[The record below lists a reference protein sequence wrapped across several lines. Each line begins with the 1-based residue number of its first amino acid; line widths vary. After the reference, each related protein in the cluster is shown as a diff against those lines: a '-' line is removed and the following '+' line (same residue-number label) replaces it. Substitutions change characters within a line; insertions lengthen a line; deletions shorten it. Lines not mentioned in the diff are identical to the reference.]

1 MKKLSSILII
11 LLFLVSCNNT
21 SDEKNNSLA
30 TLNTDTINIVT
41 DSIQSNTEDEFYVSE
56 DGKQKIQVSYFGQN
70 NKRYVTITVWPNKAG
85 IILEQ
90 IPGTAFAKGADY
102 GNKNTTWQ
110 AKGDAGTLISENK
123 STRYIKEK

>member
-1 MKKLSSILII
+1 M
-11 LLFLVSCNNT
+11 LFLVSCNNT

-85 IILEQ
+85 IILE
-90 IPGTAFAKGADY
+90 
-102 GNKNTTWQ
+102 
-110 AKGDAGTLISENK
+110 
-123 STRYIKEK
+123 

>member
-70 NKRYVTITVWPNKAG
+70 NKHYVTITVWPN
-85 IILEQ
+85 
-90 IPGTAFAKGADY
+90 
-102 GNKNTTWQ
+102 
-110 AKGDAGTLISENK
+110 
-123 STRYIKEK
+123 

>member
-11 LLFLVSCNNT
+11 LIFLVSCNNT

-70 NKRYVTITVWPNKAG
+70 NKRYVTITVWPN
-85 IILEQ
+85 
-90 IPGTAFAKGADY
+90 
-102 GNKNTTWQ
+102 
-110 AKGDAGTLISENK
+110 
-123 STRYIKEK
+123 